1 MCVILMDGS
10 GAQGGSRDALGL
22 KGVVEKLSG
31 GGGGGCNGRQKEK
44 KKKLVKK
51 SLVSHNPSP
60 ANYLHHRDLGPRNA
74 AAQECI

>member
-74 AAQECI
+74 AA